1 MPSFRSRVL
10 DALDIKK
17 ETVKI
22 QVNERFPKTHKTDAD
37 GYELSASGSIPLVN
51 YAISKQLQST
61 EIGPSWVSGNPT
73 KTKLDVLGFV
83 LGKQQV
89 DGEMTTSV
97 GNTEIY
103 TYKNSY
109 PVAAPTSA
117 TTWDPSSTYTGFHC
131 LNGIYDDNSKALKHI
146 RKSSVEPLDLDTQSY
161 VKDYA
166 TLPEHTHKDWPDNVI
181 DQAHLLNE
189 NPYADSLFYHSVRMS
204 FLISGITIPD
214 IAESASNHRGL
225 VRMLVI
231 KPKMPSVRVRFTGD
245 TNSPIINMKHP
256 PHFDTELFYSGKRT
270 LGGRMDNAIYG
281 HVASGNGPDQAHLSP
296 TFGLTKRNTAEPNI
310 DVRTGSIHYGHP
322 IPSEGSNHTFT
333 AYDVMTSPINR
344 DAYTVIVDKT
354 FSLDTLHH
362 GVASQRLENVTI
374 PINNRIKFP
383 GRIPGKGS
391 ANLVPTATANGVTD
405 PSDLTDPTKW
415 GSNLLTEA
423 TNNEPLN
430 MHSRPIIM
438 FLSMDQKLSCQV
450 TGYTAITET

>member
-17 ETVKI
+17 ETVKV

-37 GYELSASGSIPLVN
+37 GYALASNSVIPLVN
-51 YAISKQLQST
+51 YAVSKQLQAT
-61 EIGPSWVSGNPT
+61 EIGPSWVANAAT

-83 LGKQQV
+83 LGKQTV

-97 GNTEIY
+97 GTATIY

-109 PVAAPTSA
+109 PVCAPTSSIQ
-117 TTWDPSSTYTGFHC
+117 WNPSTDYTGFHC
-131 LNGIYDDNSKALKHI
+131 LNGIYDDKSKALKHI

-161 VKDYA
+161 VKDYT

-270 LGGRMDNAIYG
+270 LGGRMDNTIYG
-281 HVASGNGPDQAHLSP
+281 HTSAGADEAHLSP
-296 TFGLTKRNTAEPNI
+296 TFGLEKRNKAQPDI
-310 DVRTGSIHYGHP
+310 DVRSGSIHYGHP
-322 IPSEGSNHTFT
+322 IPSEGEAHDFT
-333 AYDVMTSPINR
+333 AYDMMTSPINR

-374 PINNRIKFP
+374 PINNRIKFA
-383 GRIPGKGS
+383 GRIPGTADVNS
-391 ANLVPTATANGVTD
+391 IPTATDAGVSE
-405 PSDLTDPTKW
+405 PADLTDPSKW
-415 GSNLLTEA
+415 GKNLLTEA

-430 MHSRPIIM
+430 MHARPIIM

-450 TGYTAITET
+450 TGYTAISET